1 MDDDPRDSDVR
12 RLRAALVESVP
23 VQSRASIVH
32 GDYRIDNI
40 IIDPDDAARVR
51 TVVD

>member
-1 MDDDPRDSDVR
+1 
-12 RLRAALVESVP
+12 LVESVP